1 MKTVVWCT
9 IRKLEGILSIADFS
23 LEVNLKNFGF
33 QCDISQFSNFDHI
46 IMDFNCSLHL
56 KSSQPE
62 WNNLQTI
69 MDLETF
75 KML

>member
-46 IMDFNCSLHL
+46 IMDLIAVYTW
-56 KSSQPE
+56 KVV
-62 WNNLQTI
+62 NLSEI
-69 MDLETF
+69 IYRLS
-75 KML
+75 